1 MEQAQQFIEALGFP
15 IFVCIVAF
23 LGIKYVYD
31 TMKTQNEQQAE
42 KHAVEVKTLTDALN
56 NNTLVLQK
64 LCDTLDAKDS
74 PANADIDTDAKN
86 LLADHT
92 PEPSD

>member
-1 MEQAQQFIEALGFP
+1 MEQAYQFIERLGFP
-15 IFVCIVAF
+15 IFVCVIAF

-42 KHAVEVKTLTDALN
+42 KHAIEVKTLTDALN
-56 NNTLVLQK
+56 NNTVVLQK
-64 LCDTLDAKDS
+64 LCDTLDAKET
-74 PANADIDTDAKN
+74 PANIDLDAEPQSS
-86 LLADHT
+86 LSDAV

>member
-31 TMKTQNEQQAE
+31 TMKTQIEKQSE

-56 NNTLVLQK
+56 NNTVVLQK
-64 LCDTLDAKDS
+64 LCDTLDAKET
-74 PANADIDTDAKN
+74 PANVDLDTEPKN
-86 LLADHT
+86 LLSDQT